1 MNIYLLAAAV
11 TFLLTAC
18 IGSNIKEVDTEQSAE
33 MLTCMGFCYQVE
45 LGAAAE
51 AIAED
56 DVADIEDAL
65 EDIKMIEEA
74 TQEDLLETREHV
86 EKTSKQ
92 VEKVRKLDKAIYRD
106 AENEDIRE
114 AVE

>member
-1 MNIYLLAAAV
+1 MSPLWVFPVALILN
-11 TFLLTAC
+11 AC
-18 IGSNIKEVDTEQSAE
+18 IGKNIREVDTEQSAE

-51 AIAED
+51 AVGDD

-74 TQEDLLETREHV
+74 TQKDIIQGAEQI
-86 EKTSKQ
+86 EKMDEEIK
-92 VEKVRKLDKAIYRD
+92 KVRELDKAIYKD
-106 AENEDIRE
+106 DSKLKEI
-114 AVE
+114 VE

>member
-74 TQEDLLETREHV
+74 TQDDLLETQEDIR
-86 EKTSKQ
+86 
-92 VEKVRKLDKAIYRD
+92 KVRELDKAIYKD
-106 AENEDIRE
+106 AENRDIRE

>member
-1 MNIYLLAAAV
+1 MNPLLIVPIAI
-11 TFLLTAC
+11 LLNAC

-51 AIAED
+51 AIGDD

-74 TQEDLLETREHV
+74 TQEDILEGNERLENTHE
-86 EKTSKQ
+86 EIK
-92 VEKVRKLDKAIYRD
+92 KVRELDKAIYKD
-106 AENEDIRE
+106 DSKLGEI
-114 AVE
+114 VE